1 LHKNFGVSKTV
12 RTIFVLL
19 FLGYIGLI
27 PIVRRTVYRGLY
39 LLALGHLGQ
48 FHDYLRSL
56 GPWAATVST
65 TLMIAQSV
73 AVPVPVTL
81 LMVANGLVF
90 GIWNGMMI
98 SFIGGFIGAIF
109 AFYLG
114 RRLGRRVVEHVV
126 PRPALDAA
134 DKLMARRGGWAIV
147 LGRWV
152 PGIPCDPLSYAAG
165 IMRMPWGKFIALTAI
180 GLVPA
185 NLVTAYLGAEASGDF
200 PTSYWLFGLAL
211 MLGLWLA
218 WRIVTRARQRKR
230 GLVERTDSP

>member
-1 LHKNFGVSKTV
+1 MTSGVSKTT
-12 RTIFVLL
+12 RTILILL

-27 PIVRRTVYRGLY
+27 PVVRQTVYRGLY

-65 TLMIAQSV
+65 TLMVAQSV

-90 GIWNGMMI
+90 GIWNGMLV
-98 SFIGGFIGAIF
+98 SFIGGFIGALF

-114 RRLGRRVVEHVV
+114 RRLGRKVVEHVV

-134 DKLMARRGGWAIV
+134 DRLMARRGGWAIV
-147 LGRWV
+147 IGRWV

-165 IMRMPWGKFIALTAI
+165 ITRMPWGKFIVLTVI

-185 NLVTAYLGAEASGDF
+185 NLATAFIGAEATGDF
-200 PTSYWLFGLAL
+200 
-211 MLGLWLA
+211 
-218 WRIVTRARQRKR
+218 
-230 GLVERTDSP
+230 RT

>member
-1 LHKNFGVSKTV
+1 LHKNIGVSKTV

-27 PIVRRTVYRGLY
+27 PAVRRTVYRGLY
-39 LLALGHLGQ
+39 LLAVGHLGQ
-48 FHDYLRSL
+48 FHDYLLSL
-56 GPWAATVST
+56 GPWAAMVST
-65 TLMIAQSV
+65 ILMVAQSV

-90 GIWNGMMI
+90 GIWNGMLI
-98 SFIGGFIGAIF
+98 SFIGGFIGAVF

-114 RRLGRRVVEHVV
+114 RRLGRQVVQYVV

-165 IMRMPWGKFIALTAI
+165 ITRMPWGKFIGLTAI

-185 NLVTAYLGAEASGDF
+185 NLATAFIGAEATGDF
-200 PTSYWLFGLAL
+200 RTGYWLLGLATL
-211 MLGLWLA
+211 VGLWLL
-218 WRIVTRARQRKR
+218 WKFLTRFRQRKGR
-230 GLVERTDSP
+230 LVESPDAP

>member
-1 LHKNFGVSKTV
+1 LHDKVGVNKTV

-19 FLGYIGLI
+19 FFAYIGLI
-27 PIVRRTVYRGLY
+27 PVVRRTVYRGLY
-39 LLALGHLGQ
+39 LLAVGHLGQ

-65 TLMIAQSV
+65 LLMVAQSV

-90 GIWNGMMI
+90 GIWSGMLV
-98 SFIGGFIGAIF
+98 SFVGGFIGAVL

-114 RRLGRRVVEHVV
+114 RRLGRQVVEHVV

-134 DKLMARRGGWAIV
+134 DKLMARRGGWAMVI
-147 LGRWV
+147 GRWV

-165 IMRMPWGKFIALTAI
+165 ITRMPWGKFIVLTAV

-185 NLVTAYLGAEASGDF
+185 NLVTACLGAESTGDF
-200 PTSYWLFGLAL
+200 QTGYWLVGLAFAI
-211 MLGLWLA
+211 GLWLC
-218 WRIVTRARQRKR
+218 WRLLMRVR
-230 GLVERTDSP
+230 